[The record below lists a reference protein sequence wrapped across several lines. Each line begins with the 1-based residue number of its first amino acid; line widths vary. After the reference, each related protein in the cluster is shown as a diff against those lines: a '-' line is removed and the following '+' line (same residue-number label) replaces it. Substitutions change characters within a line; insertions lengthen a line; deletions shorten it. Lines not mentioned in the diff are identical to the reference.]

1 MIEPKKVNIRKFLEG
16 DGFHNVRVNLSVMY
30 LLLSYVEL
38 LKEDNDD
45 ILKGYEGIYIGRLK
59 GVSQETARQFDH
71 YVYEVERLVRK
82 NRMLFNDDYTE
93 FMETMQ
99 DSIEENKADLDRLNE
114 AIIGYCKKFF
124 FENRV
129 KEEPESSQ
137 FVFIEY
143 DDAKLAL
150 NAALKHFD
158 NSLPKR
164 KLTSTEMTSTR
175 NGFIEGFNV
184 AVNWINR
191 VMTQPNE

>member
-71 YVYEVERLVRK
+71 YVYEDERLVRK

-137 FVFIEY
+137 FVFI
-143 DDAKLAL
+143 
-150 NAALKHFD
+150 
-158 NSLPKR
+158 
-164 KLTSTEMTSTR
+164 
-175 NGFIEGFNV
+175 
-184 AVNWINR
+184 
-191 VMTQPNE
+191 